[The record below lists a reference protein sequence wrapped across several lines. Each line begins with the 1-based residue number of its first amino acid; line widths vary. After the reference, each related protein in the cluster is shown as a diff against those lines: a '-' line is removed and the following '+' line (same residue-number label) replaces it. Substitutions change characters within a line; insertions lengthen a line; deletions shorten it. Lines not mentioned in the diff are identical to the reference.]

1 MGKSTKEK
9 RQTKEM
15 RILGITQSFSGV
27 GWHRIMMPL
36 TLMEKDYCLITDVLN
51 EEVLEKGFDIVVI
64 NRMLQIDVKQIEEW
78 KNKYNF
84 KLVIDNDDY
93 WKLDPNHV
101 LYERYIKGNVTNKII
116 DYLRL
121 GDIATVTHERLAE
134 EVYQYNPNVHILP
147 NGIPYGEEQY
157 LDKKI
162 DSDIV
167 RLFWSGSDTHQHD
180 LKILKE
186 PVKRFNNLPVKMV
199 MAGYVDNQVWDTMAF
214 YFSAGRKL
222 DTKIYRY
229 NEVTRYM
236 EAYGDSDISL
246 IPLVDSKFNAM
257 KSNLKIL
264 ETAAKGN
271 PAIVSNVHPYKD
283 MPVFYVNKQTD
294 WYKWVKLLANDKAL
308 REESGKE
315 LFNYCNTH
323 FNLHVINKQRQS
335 IYKQIV

>member
-1 MGKSTKEK
+1 
-9 RQTKEM
+9 M
-15 RILGITQSFSGV
+15 RILGITQKHSGV

-36 TLMEKDYCLITDVLN
+36 THMKKDYCLITDLLN

-64 NRMLQIDVKQIEEW
+64 NRMLNIEPEQIENW
-78 KNKYNF
+78 KAKYNF
-84 KLVIDNDDY
+84 KLVVDNDDY
-93 WKLDPNHV
+93 WKLDATHV
-101 LYERYIKGNVTNKII
+101 LYQRYMSGDIANKITN
-116 DYLRL
+116 YLRL

-134 EVYQYNPNVHILP
+134 EVYSYNKNVHIIP
-147 NGIPYGEEQY
+147 NALPYGDEQY

-162 DSDIV
+162 PSDIV

-199 MAGYVDNQVWDTMAF
+199 MAGYVDNHVWDTMAY

-229 NEVTRYM
+229 NDVTRYM

-246 IPLVDSKFNAM
+246 IPLVDSKFNGM

-264 ETAAKGN
+264 ETAAKRN
-271 PAIVSNVHPYKD
+271 PAIVSDVHPYKD
-283 MPVFYVNKQTD
+283 MPVFYVKKQTD
-294 WYKWVKLLANDKAL
+294 WFKWVKLLAKDKWL

-315 LFNYCNTH
+315 LYQYCYDN
-323 FNLHVINKQRQS
+323 FNLSVINQQRES
-335 IYKQIV
+335 IYKQLCQSLNAQTQSTE